1 MKLTMRLLWQKLS
14 TRKWLAITLS
24 LNWVWELKF
33 SMLTQSQS
41 LNGLLFNEW
50 FVFLLH
56 LFHWLSDAFSS
67 SSPPSIANQYSVLPL
82 CARPPV
88 LTLNPLL
95 PLCAFMERKIGDKV
109 YSFFA
114 SYHLYIFSFCWKFAI
129 LSNKIQYNLQSQTKP
144 SIFTYGNSFLNI
156 SSILQFVTRHFWL
169 SVLRLNQCNCVQFDK
184 LSLSSAYFFF
194 FSLSLCSVQAKPPL
208 PP

>member
-1 MKLTMRLLWQKLS
+1 
-14 TRKWLAITLS
+14 
-24 LNWVWELKF
+24 
-33 SMLTQSQS
+33 MLTQSQS

-67 SSPPSIANQYSVLPL
+67 SSPPRIPNQYSVLPL

-95 PLCAFMERKIGDKV
+95 PLCAFMERKISDKV

-114 SYHLYIFSFCWKFAI
+114 SYHFYIFSFCWKFAI
-129 LSNKIQYNLQSQTKP
+129 LSSKIQYNLRSQTKP

-156 SSILQFVTRHFWL
+156 SSILQFVTRH
-169 SVLRLNQCNCVQFDK
+169 SGCQCWDSSMQLVCSWTNSI
-184 LSLSSAYFFF
+184 SLVPIPEVFFVF
-194 FSLSLCSVQAKPPL
+194 FLSLCSVQAKPPL
-208 PP
+208 PS